1 VSIHLVGGG
10 WAVENDTTDTDA
22 AVYGPF
28 LAEAA
33 LRATAA
39 GRTDPRIA
47 IIAVRGGD
55 GAEHA
60 AQLVAALETAGPL
73 EPAITVLAPGDVATL
88 PAVAD
93 VDGIVIGGGLT
104 PAYLSAVAPIAGEIR
119 RQVAAGIPYLGYSA
133 GAMIAAERALLGGW
147 RIGGVPVS
155 PQSASEDLDE
165 ITIENGIG
173 LLDVTV
179 DVHVAQWGTLSRM
192 VSATEA
198 GLIRGGLAVDEGT
211 VLIVGEG
218 TLGVAGAGS
227 VWTVSESEGGVLVS
241 TFGA

>member
-1 VSIHLVGGG
+1 MSIHLVGGG
-10 WAVENDTTDTDA
+10 WAAENATENDA
-22 AVYGPF
+22 VVYGPF

-39 GRTDPRIA
+39 GRDEPRL
-47 IIAVRGGD
+47 AVIVVRDAD
-55 GAEHA
+55 GADHA
-60 AQLVAALETAGPL
+60 AKLLAAIGAAGPVDPHL
-73 EPAITVLAPGDVATL
+73 TVLGLTDEATL
-88 PAVAD
+88 LAVAD

-104 PAYLSAVAPIAGEIR
+104 PAYLSALTPIAGEIR

-133 GAMIAAERALLGGW
+133 GAMIAAERAVLGGW
-147 RIGGVPVS
+147 QIGGVPVS
-155 PQSASEDLDE
+155 PLDASEGLDE

-179 DVHVAQWGTLSRM
+179 DVHAAQWGTLSRM
-192 VSATEA
+192 VAATEA

-211 VLIVGEG
+211 VLIVGQG
-218 TLGVAGAGS
+218 TLGVAGTGS

-241 TFGA
+241 TFGS

>member
-1 VSIHLVGGG
+1 MSIHLVGGG
-10 WAVENDTTDTDA
+10 WAPENDTENDS
-22 AVYGPF
+22 AVFGPF

-39 GRTDPRIA
+39 GRTDQRIA
-47 IIAVRGGD
+47 IIVVRDGD
-55 GAEHA
+55 GDDHA
-60 AQLVAALETAGPL
+60 AKLVTALEAAGPL
-73 EPAITVLAPGDVATL
+73 EPVVTSLALDGLATL
-88 PAVAD
+88 LAVAD
-93 VDGIVIGGGLT
+93 ADGIVIGGGLT
-104 PAYLSAVAPIAGEIR
+104 PAYLTAVAPIAGEVR

-155 PQSASEDLDE
+155 PQEASEELDE

-192 VSATEA
+192 VAATEA
-198 GLIRGGLAVDEGT
+198 GQIRGGLAVDEGT
-211 VLIVGEG
+211 VLIVGQG
-218 TLGVAGAGS
+218 TLGVAGTGS

-241 TFGA
+241 TFGS

>member
-10 WAVENDTTDTDA
+10 WAAESDTDSDA
-22 AVYGPF
+22 VVYGPF

-39 GRTDPRIA
+39 GRDEPRLAVIV
-47 IIAVRGGD
+47 VRGD
-55 GAEHA
+55 DADEHA
-60 AQLVAALETAGPL
+60 AKLVAALAAAGPVDAVVTAL
-73 EPAITVLAPGDVATL
+73 GLSDEAGLL
-88 PAVAD
+88 AVAD

-104 PAYLSAVAPIAGEIR
+104 PAYLAAVKPIAGEIR

-133 GAMIAAERALLGGW
+133 GAMIAAERAVLGGW
-147 RIGGVPVS
+147 QIGGVPVS
-155 PQSASEDLDE
+155 PQAASEELDE

-179 DVHVAQWGTLSRM
+179 DVHAAQWGTLSRM
-192 VSATEA
+192 VAATEA

-211 VLIVGEG
+211 VLIVGQG
-218 TLGVAGAGS
+218 TLGVAGTGS

-241 TFGA
+241 TFGS

>member
-1 VSIHLVGGG
+1 MSIHLVGGG
-10 WAVENDTTDTDA
+10 WTPQENTENDA

-33 LRATAA
+33 LRAGAA

-47 IIAVRGGD
+47 IIVVRAGD
-55 GAEHA
+55 GDDHA
-60 AQLVAALETAGPL
+60 AQLIAALETAGPL
-73 EPAITVLAPGDVATL
+73 EPVLTSLTPGTEATL
-88 PAVAD
+88 LAVAD
-93 VDGIVIGGGLT
+93 ADGIVIGGGLT
-104 PAYLSAVAPIAGEIR
+104 PAYLAAVAPIAGEIR

-155 PQSASEDLDE
+155 PEDASEDLDE

-192 VSATEA
+192 VAATEA

-211 VLIVGEG
+211 VLIVGQG

>member
-1 VSIHLVGGG
+1 MSIHLVGGG
-10 WAVENDTTDTDA
+10 WAPENDTENDA
-22 AVYGPF
+22 AVFGPF

-47 IIAVRGGD
+47 IIVVRNGD
-55 GAEHA
+55 GDDHA
-60 AQLVAALETAGPL
+60 AKLVAALEAAGPL
-73 EPAITVLAPGDVATL
+73 DPVVTSLTLDGLATL
-88 PAVAD
+88 LAVAD

-104 PAYLSAVAPIAGEIR
+104 PAYLTAVAPIAGEIR

-155 PQSASEDLDE
+155 PQDASEDLDE

-192 VSATEA
+192 VAATEA

-211 VLIVGEG
+211 VLIVGQG

>member
-1 VSIHLVGGG
+1 MSIHLVGGG
-10 WAVENDTTDTDA
+10 WAPENDTTTDA

-28 LAEAA
+28 LAEAT
-33 LRATAA
+33 LRAGAA

-47 IIAVRGGD
+47 IIVVRDGD
-55 GAEHA
+55 GDAHA
-60 AQLVAALETAGPL
+60 AQLVAGLEAAGPL
-73 EPAITVLAPGDVATL
+73 EPVITTLGLDGLATL
-88 PAVAD
+88 LAVQDA
-93 VDGIVIGGGLT
+93 DGIVIGGGLT
-104 PAYLSAVAPIAGEIR
+104 PAYLTAVAPIAGEIR
-119 RQVAAGIPYLGYSA
+119 RQVAAGIPYLGFSA

-155 PQSASEDLDE
+155 PEAASEGLDE

-192 VSATEA
+192 VAATEA

-211 VLIVGEG
+211 VLIVGQG

>member
-1 VSIHLVGGG
+1 MSIHLVGGG
-10 WAVENDTTDTDA
+10 WAAENDTGSDA

-33 LRATAA
+33 RRATAA
-39 GRTDPRIA
+39 GRAEPRLA
-47 IIAVRGGD
+47 ILVVRGDDGD
-55 GAEHA
+55 DHA
-60 AQLVAALETAGPL
+60 AKLVAALGAAGALDPQL
-73 EPAITVLAPGDVATL
+73 TVLGPADEATL
-88 PAVAD
+88 RAVAD

-104 PAYLSAVAPIAGEIR
+104 PAYLAAVTPIAGEIR

-133 GAMIAAERALLGGW
+133 GAMIAAERAVLGGW
-147 RIGGVPVS
+147 QIGGVPVS
-155 PQSASEDLDE
+155 PQDASEELDE
-165 ITIENGIG
+165 VIIENGIG

-179 DVHVAQWGTLSRM
+179 DVHAAQWGTLSRM
-192 VSATEA
+192 VAATEA

-211 VLIVGEG
+211 VLIVGQG

>member
-1 VSIHLVGGG
+1 MSIHLVGGG
-10 WAVENDTTDTDA
+10 SSVENDP

-33 LRATAA
+33 LRAGAA

-47 IIAVRGGD
+47 ILVVRNGD
-55 GAEHA
+55 GADHA

-73 EPAITVLAPGDVATL
+73 EPAITVLAHDGLAAL

-104 PAYLSAVAPIAGEIR
+104 PAYLPAIAPIAGEIR

-155 PQSASEDLDE
+155 PHDAGEELDE

-192 VSATEA
+192 VAATEA

-211 VLIVGEG
+211 VLIVGQG

>member
-1 VSIHLVGGG
+1 MSIHLVGGG
-10 WAVENDTTDTDA
+10 WAAENDTESDA
-22 AVYGPF
+22 VVYGPF

-33 LRATAA
+33 LRAGAA

-47 IIAVRGGD
+47 IIVVRAGD
-55 GAEHA
+55 GDDHA
-60 AQLVAALETAGPL
+60 AQLIAALETAGPL
-73 EPAITVLAPGDVATL
+73 EPVLTSLTPGTEATL
-88 PAVAD
+88 LAVAD
-93 VDGIVIGGGLT
+93 ADGIVIGGGLT
-104 PAYLSAVAPIAGEIR
+104 PAYLAAVAPIAGEIR

-155 PQSASEDLDE
+155 PEDASEDLDE

-192 VSATEA
+192 VAATEA

-211 VLIVGEG
+211 VLIVGQG